1 MMEGHA
7 SDTRTACMMQQAS
20 GIKGSFVGEV
30 IEPPKPLKV
39 QLTDNELI
47 IDWDEN
53 PAHRS
58 FFLVPWLMSHAYDGN
73 QETQPISENILWD
86 KAWQDAN
93 SDDRQTWT
101 N

>member
-1 MMEGHA
+1 LRDNCLSSQCRHP
-7 SDTRTACMMQQAS
+7 T
-20 GIKGSFVGEV
+20 SFEKIYDISEV

-86 KAWQDAN
+86 KAWLDAN